1 MPRAFRFR
9 LYPNQEQEKRL
20 LNAIEA
26 SRILWND
33 ALSHRESRWRRERLS
48 TSYKLQQ
55 SILTQVRHTDPL
67 IGGLY
72 SQVAQNVL
80 RRLDNAFQAFF
91 KGQSGYPKTKK
102 FSASGSIC
110 YPQAY
115 NGSAKPDAQ
124 RKRLFLSKIGNIRTV
139 FHRPLP
145 KEARLKTCTVL
156 RERDGKWF
164 ASLVYEDIVPLQTTS
179 FRSLFTSPVGVDL
192 GLKAIIA
199 TSDGE
204 KFEHPRFLR
213 KAERRLKRLNADLS
227 RKRAGSKNREKS
239 RRRLAAQHVKV
250 VNQRADFNQK
260 LSTRLV
266 ASHSLVVFEKLRIG
280 NMTKNRKLAKSIH
293 DAGWGQLV
301 KFSEYKAPR
310 WASRVVKVPAAYSSQ
325 ECHSCGTR
333 NHLSLEV
340 REFECA
346 GCRRTLDRDI
356 NAAKVVLSRGLLVLG
371 MVGRDSPNLRPA
383 ETRPPPPQTTEGASQ
398 VVESGTI
405 CDNPSRLSA
414 GTPRPRSREDV
425 TPAPGFFC

>member
-1 MPRAFRFR
+1 MPFAFRFR

-33 ALSHRESRWRRERLS
+33 ALSHRASRWREERLS

-91 KGQSGYPKTKK
+91 KDQSRYPRIKK
-102 FSASGSIC
+102 FSVSGSIC

-115 NGSAKPDAQ
+115 NSSVRPDAQ

-139 FHRPLP
+139 FHRSLP

-164 ASLVYEDIVPLQTTS
+164 ASLVYEDVVPLQTSTVQT
-179 FRSLFTSPVGVDL
+179 LFTSPVGVDL
-192 GLKAIIA
+192 GLKSIIA

-213 KAERRLKRLNADLS
+213 KAEKRLKRLNVDLS
-227 RKRAGSKNREKS
+227 RKRAGSKNRERS
-239 RRRLAAQHVKV
+239 RRRLAAQHVRV
-250 VNQRADFNQK
+250 VNRRTDFNHK

-266 ASHSLVVFEKLRIG
+266 ANRSLVVFEELRIG

-301 KFSEYKAPR
+301 RFSEYKASR
-310 WASRVVKVPAAYSSQ
+310 WASQVVKVPAAYSSQ
-325 ECHSCGTR
+325 ECHGCGMR
-333 NHLSLEV
+333 NRVSLEV
-340 REFECA
+340 REFECV

-371 MVGRDSPNLRPA
+371 MVGRDSPKLRPV
-383 ETRPPPPQTTEGASQ
+383 ETRPPLSQTTERASQ
-398 VVESGTI
+398 VVEAGTI

-425 TPAPGFFC
+425 TPAPGFFG